1 MIVLIQNGLNIE
13 KPLIEA
19 FPQNVVLSG
28 ISMIGSHEP
37 TPGNIVHDYKDTLHV
52 GAFQNS
58 NLLSSSQ
65 VDAAKEFVR
74 IYAAGG
80 KTECVYVEDV
90 KASRWRK
97 LVYNTC
103 LNSICAITGLDTG
116 RVRLA
121 GDMVDALVRPAM
133 EEVRAAAK
141 ASGVVLGEDVVG
153 YMIDVDPIGMYLQP
167 SMLVDVQKVC
177 GPPWRCYS

>member
-1 MIVLIQNGLNIE
+1 
-13 KPLIEA
+13 
-19 FPQNVVLSG
+19 
-28 ISMIGSHEP
+28 MIGSHET
-37 TPGNIVHDYKDTLHV
+37 TPGTIIHDYKDILHI
-52 GAFQNS
+52 GPFHNPNIPILQ
-58 NLLSSSQ
+58 Q

-74 IYAAGG
+74 IYEKGG

-121 GDMVDALVRPAM
+121 GDMVDAIVRPAM
-133 EEVRAAAK
+133 EEVRAAAM
-141 ASGVVLGEDVVG
+141 ASGVVLEEEVVG
-153 YMIDVDPIGMYLQP
+153 YMIDVDPVGMYSQP
-167 SMLVDVQKVC
+167 SMLVDVKKVC
-177 GPPWRCYS
+177 YPFGSGM